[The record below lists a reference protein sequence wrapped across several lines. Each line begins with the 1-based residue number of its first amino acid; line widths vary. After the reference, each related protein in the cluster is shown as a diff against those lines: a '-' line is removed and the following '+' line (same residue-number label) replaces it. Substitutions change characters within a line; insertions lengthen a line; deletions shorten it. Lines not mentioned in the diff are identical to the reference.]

1 MSFKTLPNYFS
12 MKKKEPTPADL
23 SNKKDQVVSK
33 LWIYQGPRNER
44 YKAGKQMREACPRS
58 SHAQWEAPANRPD
71 PVDLI
76 KESNKGRIPNL
87 VPLRHG
93 RMGMS
98 PFTFY
103 RGAAL
108 NMAADLSGTPVTG
121 MYLQAC
127 GDAHLCNFGGFATP
141 ERNVIFSINDLDETL
156 PAPWEWD
163 LKRLAASFIVA
174 CRNNNLS
181 DATAKESALACVRS
195 YRENMFAFSK
205 MKMMELWHYSLEAE
219 MMISKLKNPD
229 LIRHSKKRLAK
240 EKGRS
245 VAEEIF
251 PQLVKGPGESR
262 IIKDQLPSIF
272 HWEEHS
278 PGDVH
283 EAVRDAFA
291 LYINTLPPGFSF
303 LLSRYVLKD
312 AAIKVVGVG
321 SVGTS
326 CWVLLLMT
334 GDGDTLFLQVK
345 QAKPSVL
352 EPYAGKSLFANEGQR
367 IVNGYRI
374 MQPYSDPFLG
384 WTEGKLG
391 NQFFI
396 RQLRDIKISIKVE
409 TFRKPGMMAF
419 ADWCGEALA
428 LSHARSGDAALLSG
442 YMGKS
447 DALDI
452 AISKFAIAYANQ
464 NEKDYAAFKKAID
477 TGKLEA
483 TYDE

>member
-1 MSFKTLPNYFS
+1 LPNHPV
-12 MKKKEPTPADL
+12 MKRKEPVPEDFPV
-23 SNKKDQVVSK
+23 NKDFGTSK
-33 LWIYQGPRNER
+33 LWIYQKLRNER
-44 YKAGKQMREACPRS
+44 YNEGKHMREACPRS
-58 SHAQWEAPANRPD
+58 SHAKWEVTANRPD
-71 PVDLI
+71 PVDLV
-76 KESNKGRIPNL
+76 KESNKGRIVNL

-93 RMGMS
+93 RMVKS

-108 NMAADLSGTPVTG
+108 NMASDLSGTPVTG
-121 MYLQAC
+121 MYVQAC

-163 LKRLAASFIVA
+163 LKRLAASFVVA

-205 MKMMELWHYSLEAE
+205 MKMMELWHYSLGAE
-219 MMISKLKNPD
+219 MMISKLKDPD
-229 LIRHSKKRLAK
+229 LIRQGKKRLAK

-245 VAEEIF
+245 IAEEIF
-251 PQLVKGPGESR
+251 PQLVKGPGETR
-262 IIKDQLPSIF
+262 YIKDQLPSIF
-272 HWEEHS
+272 HWEKHS
-278 PGDVH
+278 PGEVH
-283 EAVRDAFA
+283 EAVREAFA

-303 LLSRYVLKD
+303 LLSRYELKD

-321 SVGTS
+321 SVGTV

-345 QAKPSVL
+345 QAKQSVL
-352 EPYAGKSLFANEGQR
+352 EPYAGKSLFTNDGQR

-391 NQFFI
+391 KHYFI

-409 TFRKPGMMAF
+409 TFKKPGMMAF

-428 LSHARSGDAALLSG
+428 LSHARSGDAAMLSG

-447 DALDI
+447 DVLDI

-464 NEKDYAAFKKAID
+464 NEKDYAAFKRAID

-483 TYDE
+483 SFDE